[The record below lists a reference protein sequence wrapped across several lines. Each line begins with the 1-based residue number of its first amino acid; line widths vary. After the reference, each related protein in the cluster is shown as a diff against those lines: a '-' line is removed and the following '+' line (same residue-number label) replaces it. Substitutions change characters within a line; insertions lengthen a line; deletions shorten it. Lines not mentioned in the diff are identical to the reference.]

1 LFRQRSRASTSRS
14 IASTAEEVIA
24 FTEARNDR
32 SRAVMV
38 RLGMSYSHE
47 MVDNEEP
54 FVLYRIS
61 SQR

>member
-1 LFRQRSRASTSRS
+1 
-14 IASTAEEVIA
+14 VIA